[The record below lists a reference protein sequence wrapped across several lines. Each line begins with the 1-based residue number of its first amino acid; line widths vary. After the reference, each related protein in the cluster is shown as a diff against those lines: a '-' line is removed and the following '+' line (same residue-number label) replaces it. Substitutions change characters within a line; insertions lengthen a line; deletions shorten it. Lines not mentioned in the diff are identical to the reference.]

1 MAVDFAL
8 YAIFILVY
16 QVQPQRRHAHGSS
29 YFTLAAILGL
39 LLSSTISTVANA
51 VFYVVEIPPYLG
63 TSERGI
69 EMLLLRLSIV
79 ITVAQDVNF
88 VLSDAVLVSRA
99 WRLWPYNRF
108 VKGVLLLCV
117 SATVGSIVECSS
129 DFWRGL
135 STLGK
140 LERNS
145 QYFTR
150 FIPLLTTNVVA
161 TALIGAKVLQYRRD
175 IKGALG
181 LLTQK
186 TQTEAIIMLLLE
198 SGVAYVL
205 FWVAGCVVQ
214 TVAVHD
220 QFSSVR
226 VFEGTYHHIARTP
239 EEELASARR
248 KQRKLDKKRRMEQP
262 YSTKRVKTSTDYD
275 YVFDIDGVPRPGVAD
290 YDAGPSQY
298 YDRAFKPDPDVL
310 RAEMEEQAFREKMFD
325 ALGDE
330 ERLDGIEAQ
339 FNDYAHVPNRWGG
352 GSTTRERVYHDEDS
366 FLHTDPQH
374 LDEEEYAEWV
384 RLGMYRRTH
393 AAEYAEQER
402 QKAAKAA
409 RKAEER
415 ARRKETRRLERAAE
429 EERRLRRAHK
439 DAMRFAEARERY
451 EERWKELLAE
461 QPTDAALLT
470 FADIPW
476 PVLAA
481 HRHHGKDG
489 KDPRLTVDD
498 LTLDSISAFLLP
510 ASNPSKVENTDED
523 AIEEA
528 RKKERK
534 ERLRASYLRFHPDKF
549 EGRLMKRVHP
559 DHQEG
564 VKEAVGAVVRA
575 LNTLMSED

>member
-1 MAVDFAL
+1 M
-8 YAIFILVY
+8 
-16 QVQPQRRHAHGSS
+16 
-29 YFTLAAILGL
+29 
-39 LLSSTISTVANA
+39 
-51 VFYVVEIPPYLG
+51 
-63 TSERGI
+63 
-69 EMLLLRLSIV
+69 
-79 ITVAQDVNF
+79 
-88 VLSDAVLVSRA
+88 
-99 WRLWPYNRF
+99 
-108 VKGVLLLCV
+108 
-117 SATVGSIVECSS
+117 
-129 DFWRGL
+129 
-135 STLGK
+135 GK
-140 LERNS
+140 LH
-145 QYFTR
+145 
-150 FIPLLTTNVVA
+150 L
-161 TALIGAKVLQYRRD
+161 K
-175 IKGALG
+175 
-181 LLTQK
+181 
-186 TQTEAIIMLLLE
+186 
-198 SGVAYVL
+198 
-205 FWVAGCVVQ
+205 
-214 TVAVHD
+214 
-220 QFSSVR
+220 
-226 VFEGTYHHIARTP
+226 RTP
-239 EEELASARR
+239 EEEVASARR
-248 KQRKLDKKRRMEQP
+248 KQRKLDKKRRKEQP
-262 YSTKRVKTSTDYD
+262 YSTKRVKTRTDYD
-275 YVFDIDGVPRPGVAD
+275 YVFDIDGVPRPGAAD
-290 YDAGPSQY
+290 YDAGPSHY
-298 YDRAFKPDPDVL
+298 YYRASKADPDML

-352 GSTTRERVYHDEDS
+352 GATTRERVYYDEDS

-415 ARRKETRRLERAAE
+415 ARRKETRRLEKAAE

-451 EERWKELLAE
+451 DERWKELLAE
-461 QPTDAALLT
+461 QSTDAALLT

-476 PVLAA
+476 PVLTA
-481 HRHHGKDG
+481 HRHHGKDD
-489 KDPRLTVDD
+489 KDPRLSVDD

-510 ASNPSKVENTDED
+510 ASKPSKAENTNAD
-523 AIEEA
+523 ALEEA

>member
-1 MAVDFAL
+1 R
-8 YAIFILVY
+8 
-16 QVQPQRRHAHGSS
+16 RRHGRSR
-29 YFTLAAILGL
+29 FTLAAILGL
-39 LLSSTISTVANA
+39 LSFSTVSTVANL
-51 VFYVVEIPPYLG
+51 VFY
-63 TSERGI
+63 
-69 EMLLLRLSIV
+69 LLQLPLYSNAYISLS
-79 ITVAQDVNF
+79 
-88 VLSDAVLVSRA
+88 
-99 WRLWPYNRF
+99 
-108 VKGVLLLCV
+108 GVLLDRLNVLISVAREFSYILSDIVLVWRAWCLWQD
-117 SATVGSIVECSS
+117 SRLAKGLLTFCTIGTVAGPVAECAWI
-129 DFWRGL
+129 FWPGLYIRGAPESNFQEL
-135 STLGK
+135 IW
-140 LERNS
+140 
-145 QYFTR
+145 
-150 FIPLLTTNVVA
+150 FIPLLATNVVA
-161 TALIGAKVLQYRRD
+161 TVLIGAKFLYYRRE
-175 IKGALG
+175 IKGSLG
-181 LLTQK
+181 LFSQRTQAG
-186 TQTEAIIMLLLE
+186 TILLLLLD
-198 SGVAYVL
+198 SGVVYILFCIMDYVL
-205 FWVAGCVVQ
+205 WNVTAGQPLSPVTIVASIG
-214 TVAVHD
+214 
-220 QFSSVR
+220 
-226 VFEGTYHHIARTP
+226 HHIARTP

-248 KQRKLDKKRRMEQP
+248 KQRKLDKKRRKEQP
-262 YSTKRVKTSTDYD
+262 YSTKRVKTRTDYD
-275 YVFDIDGVPRPGVAD
+275 YVFDIDGVPCPGASD

-298 YDRAFKPDPDVL
+298 YDRASKADPDVL

-352 GSTTRERVYHDEDS
+352 SATTRERVYHDEDS

-402 QKAAKAA
+402 QKAAKAS

-415 ARRKETRRLERAAE
+415 ARRKETRRLEKAAE

-461 QPTDAALLT
+461 QSTDASLLT
-470 FADIPW
+470 FVDIPW
-476 PVLAA
+476 PILAA
-481 HRHHGKDG
+481 HRHHAKDD
-489 KDPRLTVDD
+489 KNPRLTVED

-510 ASNPSKVENTDED
+510 ASKPSKAENTDAD
-523 AIEEA
+523 AVEEA